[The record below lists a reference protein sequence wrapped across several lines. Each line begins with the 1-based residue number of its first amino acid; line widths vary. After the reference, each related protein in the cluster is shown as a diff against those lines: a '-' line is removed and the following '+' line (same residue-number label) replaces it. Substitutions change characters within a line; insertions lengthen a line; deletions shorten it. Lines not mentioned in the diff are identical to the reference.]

1 MEKTAVEYLYIN
13 LVLPLGDEEMKVF
26 RKAQE
31 MERQQIIKAAMWM
44 PEPFNNIEFIPEL
57 AKQYYN
63 ENYGKM

>member
-1 MEKTAVEYLYIN
+1 MEETAVEYLYIN